1 VGGHPGGEHL
11 HAQACQEDIEAGRW
25 TAMLLRFTNK
35 LPLMDRRRMERQ
47 VRDTWNG
54 FERART
60 GPALPLTGSRH

>member
-1 VGGHPGGEHL
+1 
-11 HAQACQEDIEAGRW
+11 
-25 TAMLLRFTNK
+25 MLLRFTNK

-47 VRDTWNG
+47 VRYTWNG